1 MPSEPLPTPASLS
14 GVALPLLP
22 GDASPQSAGAASLC
36 PEEALALL
44 QRPAV
49 TIWGVPLQPLSFEQ
63 TVDVVDA
70 WIATGREPGY
80 FITANLNYVM
90 LSNQQPEL
98 AEVNRRAA
106 FLVADGMPLVWYSRV
121 LGCRLPQ
128 RVAGSDLIYALCH
141 RASRRGYR
149 VFFLGGLPE
158 VAEAAASRLV
168 RLYPGLQL
176 AGVESPPFRPLSAE
190 ENAAL
195 CRRIR
200 EAGTDLLLV
209 AFGQPKGELWIHRN
223 LDRLQVPMS
232 VQLGA
237 SFDFVAGR
245 VRRAPRWMQR
255 CGLEWLHRVASDP
268 RRLGPRMARNLL
280 FLFTML
286 LRDAVKGPY

>member
-1 MPSEPLPTPASLS
+1 MTYDSFSQSPRRSASASLA
-14 GVALPLLP
+14 VPHRA
-22 GDASPQSAGAASLC
+22 AGTTEGESFR
-36 PEEALALL
+36 PSALALL
-44 QRPAV
+44 ERPPV
-49 TIWGVPLQPLSFEQ
+49 RIWGVPLQPLTFQQ

-70 WIATGREPGY
+70 WIGSQREPGY

-90 LSNQQPEL
+90 LSHQHVEL

-106 FLVADGMPLVWYSRV
+106 FLVADGMPLVWYSRL
-121 LGCRLPQ
+121 LGRRLPQ
-128 RVAGSDLIYALCH
+128 RVAGSDLIYALCR

-168 RLYPGLQL
+168 RMYPGLQL
-176 AGVESPPFRPLSAE
+176 AGVESPPFRPLSE
-190 ENAAL
+190 QETEAL

-200 EAGTDLLLV
+200 QAGTDLLFV
-209 AFGQPKGELWIHRN
+209 AFGQPKGELWLHRN
-223 LDRLQVPMS
+223 LHRLGVPMS

-255 CGLEWLHRVASDP
+255 SGLEWLHRVASDP
-268 RRLGPRMARNLL
+268 RRLGPRMARNLA
-280 FLFTML
+280 FLVKML
-286 LRDAVKGPY
+286 LRDAVRGPANF

>member
-1 MPSEPLPTPASLS
+1 MPGEPDIRSASQS
-14 GVALPLLP
+14 ASALAAAAEP
-22 GDASPQSAGAASLC
+22 AGAATGSAAADPAATL
-36 PEEALALL
+36 ELL
-44 QRPAV
+44 QRPPV
-49 TIWGVPLQPLSFEQ
+49 RIWGVPLQPLTFQQ

-70 WIATGREPGY
+70 WIGTPREPGY

-90 LSNQQPEL
+90 LSHQHAEL

-106 FLVADGMPLVWYSRV
+106 FLVADGMPLVWYSRL
-121 LGCRLPQ
+121 LGRRLPQ
-128 RVAGSDLIYALCH
+128 RVAGSDLIYALCQ

-176 AGVESPPFRPLSAE
+176 AGVESPPFRPLSE
-190 ENAAL
+190 QETRAL

-200 EAGTDLLLV
+200 QAGTDLLFV
-209 AFGQPKGELWIHRN
+209 AFGQPKGELWIYRN
-223 LDRLQVPMS
+223 LHRLGVPMS

-255 CGLEWLHRVASDP
+255 SGLEWLHRVASDP

-280 FLFTML
+280 FLLKML
-286 LRDAVKGPY
+286 LRDAVRGPQ